1 MGGYAPGSSNDEAI
15 WNLALSRGAIL
26 ITKDRDFVEWANARR
41 PAPQVIWI
49 RIGNATN
56 KALTKRL
63 EAAWDRVVADLVA
76 GVAVVEISSS

>member
-1 MGGYAPGSSNDEAI
+1 MGGYEPGSANDGAV
-15 WNLALSRGAIL
+15 WDLALSRRAIL

-56 KALTKRL
+56 KTLTRRL
-63 EAAWDRVVADLVA
+63 ETVWDRVVADLAA
-76 GVAVVEISSS
+76 GVAMVEVSSS